1 MRTDRPKK
9 LSIKLSE
16 EELERWHR
24 ASLGEPLAVWVRIV
38 VNTQVRATL
47 RALGEEGNG
56 EGYAA
61 ASPLSSSPESQLV
74 SAVDEKRAEVDPF
87 SDVPFE
93 DEVNPEIEEPS
104 EEELAP
110 LLPSGALLD
119 TCSLASTH
127 WAIPRGG
134 HCAECG
140 GTAR

>member
-16 EELERWHR
+16 EELERWHK

-47 RALGEEGNG
+47 RALGEKGNG

-61 ASPLSSSPESQLV
+61 ASPLSSPPESQLV
-74 SAVDEKRAEVDPF
+74 SAVDEKREEMD
-87 SDVPFE
+87 
-93 DEVNPEIEEPS
+93 VNPEIEEPP
-104 EEELAP
+104 EAEVAP
-110 LLPSGALLD
+110 LPTSDALLD